1 MTGRFFKAFAIIIY
15 IQYEETAHLNA
26 RSKDIK
32 LYYRGAWYIK
42 KGGIINF
49 LCPTKAGGNVVTNVD
64 ISGNEEMDRES
75 GSGAGDRV

>member
-1 MTGRFFKAFAIIIY
+1 M
-15 IQYEETAHLNA
+15 
-26 RSKDIK
+26 
-32 LYYRGAWYIK
+32 YYRGAWYIK

-75 GSGAGDRV
+75 GSGVGDRVEPTGDYNEMRQGINQGKHNSLRSTQK